1 MRKGKLYSK
10 ASYMYHKKTIFS
22 CLLLWIFV
30 IANFFTNVWK
40 YKGYD
45 VTGLIN
51 PVRMLLLSS
60 ESGGWHFYFMQLYP
74 ILVVLPAGFSLW
86 NDFVCGNHILQITR
100 CGKKSYYISKVVST
114 FCVTFHSFF
123 LPLISELVWT
133 VIAFP
138 INMYGNTYG
147 VNAYDSMYISMVKK
161 YPLYPL
167 FVKYPL
173 IYTVLWILFFS
184 MISGCIAVFAMS
196 LAVYI
201 RRFKVAL
208 LLPVY
213 VLLYGMAY
221 FRRMFALPFSTNY
234 FECLSMLSGATV
246 NMGICTVA
254 VLLLLSIAGVI
265 LVRSER
271 SDVLQ

>member
-22 CLLLWIFV
+22 CLLLWFFV

-100 CGKKSYYISKVVST
+100 CGKKSYYISKAIHT
-114 FCVTFHSFF
+114 FWGTFVSFF
-123 LPLISELVWT
+123 SPLISELIWT

-167 FVKYPL
+167 FVKYHL

-246 NMGICTVA
+246 NFGICTVA
-254 VLLLLSIAGVI
+254 VLLLLSVAGVI